1 MDKIKMSDE
10 LREKIKRETAEKL
23 REKKKKTPVIYIRY
37 AAAAAACIVICFAA
51 VRVFTPREA
60 GPDGPVLVVNSFEE
74 FSGIGELS
82 EKTPFEFKTPGYL
95 PEGYE
100 FSSAALIFGET
111 AEVDYKNA
119 DDEISFRCAESDSDV
134 SGDCNEYDEVKTVK
148 SKNAAVTAKEK
159 EGKVFLATWQSGKMS
174 FSLSSTAGLSEEET
188 LKIIESIK

>member
-10 LREKIKRETAEKL
+10 LKEKIKRETAEKL
-23 REKKKKTPVIYIRY
+23 REKKKKSPVVYLRY

-60 GPDGPVLVVNSFEE
+60 GPDGPVIAVNPFEE

-82 EKTPFEFKTPGYL
+82 EKTPFELKTPQYL
-95 PEGYE
+95 PDGYE
-100 FSSAALIFGET
+100 FSSAALIFGEMV
-111 AEVDYKNA
+111 EIDYKNA
-119 DDEISFRCAESDSDV
+119 DDKISFRCAETDSDV
-134 SGDCNEYDEVKTVK
+134 SGDYNTYEEEKKVDTE
-148 SKNAAVTAKEK
+148 NAAVTVKGNG
-159 EGKVFLATWQSGKMS
+159 GKAFLATWQSGKMS